1 VHMGLG
7 EEKETSEL
15 FLFPQRS
22 WESLEIMSLYLH
34 ILEMRKFI

>member
-1 VHMGLG
+1 MFATGRRSEEANVHMGLG

-22 WESLEIMSLYLH
+22 
-34 ILEMRKFI
+34 